1 MIPYVNDKGMKKRL
15 ISEPFAIVE
24 DLKARNMPILEN
36 IVRVLGSDLV
46 DQKSSL
52 AQDMGDNS

>member
-1 MIPYVNDKGMKKRL
+1 MKKRL

-52 AQDMGDNS
+52 AQDIGDNS